1 MNMRINNLLQKF
13 EAGELSEVERD
24 ELLELT
30 DHHRPDVGAAIEEM
44 IATQE
49 PALVMEEGKWDTV
62 LENIVTVDKPRSK
75 KLSLFPLFRWV
86 AAAVILITLA
96 VGSWFYFET
105 SFPGGLNKSQYANDV
120 PPGGNNAILTLA
132 DGSSISLTD
141 AGAGELLNTRGVR
154 IVKAADGQLVYTVD
168 PAVSNS
174 ADQLTFNTITTPRG
188 GQYQV
193 NLPDGTKVWLNAASS
208 LKFPTTFTGLKE
220 RKVEL
225 NGEAYFEVAKNKQQP
240 FKVMSAGADHGKA
253 QETEVL
259 GTHFNIYA
267 YDDEPETKT
276 TLLEGSIRVAALG
289 NVNQKQDVL
298 LFPGQQALLSDG
310 KIKTSS
316 ADMEEAIA
324 WKNGNFMFANE
335 KIESIMRKIARWYNV
350 DVVYQ
355 GKITDNDFVGTV
367 PRFKNVSEALTIL
380 ELTNTVHF
388 KIEGRRIIVMP

>member
-1 MNMRINNLLQKF
+1 MNKRINNLLQKF
-13 EAGELSEVERD
+13 EAGELSAVERD

-30 DHHRPDVGAAIEEM
+30 DHHRSDVGAAIEEM
-44 IATQE
+44 IAMQVPT
-49 PALVMEEGKWDTV
+49 LVMEEGKWDTV

-75 KLSLFPLFRWV
+75 KARLFPLFRWV
-86 AAAVILITLA
+86 AAAVILITLG
-96 VGSWFYFET
+96 VGSWFYFDT
-105 SFPGGLNKSQYANDV
+105 SFLDGLNKSPYANDV
-120 PPGGNNAILTLA
+120 PPGGNDAILTLA

-141 AGAGELLNTRGVR
+141 AGEGELLNSRGVR

-168 PAVSNS
+168 PEVSSS
-174 ADQLTFNTITTPRG
+174 ADQLTYNTITTPRG

-225 NGEAYFEVAKNKQQP
+225 NGEAYFEVAKNKQQS
-240 FKVMSAGADHGKA
+240 FKVVSVGADHRKS

-259 GTHFNIYA
+259 GTHFNINA

-276 TLLEGSIRVAALG
+276 TLLEGSIRVAVRE
-289 NVNQKQDVL
+289 NVNKKQDVV
-298 LFPGQQALLSDG
+298 LFPGQQALLSDSEF
-310 KIKTSS
+310 KILSVDT
-316 ADMEEAIA
+316 EEVIA